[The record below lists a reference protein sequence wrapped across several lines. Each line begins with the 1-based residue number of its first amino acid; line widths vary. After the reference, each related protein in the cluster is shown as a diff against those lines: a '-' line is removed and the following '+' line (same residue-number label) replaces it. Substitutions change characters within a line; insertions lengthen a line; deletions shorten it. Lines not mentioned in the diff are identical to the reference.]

1 MAEGFAA
8 LQEHAAQIIILVEMM
23 IMGQSDLKCFE
34 EGQQKVL
41 KDLKERFFPRGRTMN
56 REQIEQFVEKL
67 IDDSVDNWRTN
78 VYDKIQYCCQ
88 GIL

>member
-1 MAEGFAA
+1 
-8 LQEHAAQIIILVEMM
+8 
-23 IMGQSDLKCFE
+23 MGQSELKCFE

-67 IDDSVDNWRTN
+67 IDESVDNWRTN